1 VHVSDASRSV
11 SVMQSLMDPKQKM
24 EYIVN
29 LSKDYENVRQLHSK
43 KKGATFI
50 SIDDARK
57 NKLDLEFNRRNQNLS
72 VEESLKTL
80 ILI

>member
-1 VHVSDASRSV
+1 
-11 SVMQSLMDPKQKM
+11 MDPKQKM

-57 NKLDLEFNRRNQNLS
+57 NKLDLEFKPKKPKF
-72 VEESLKTL
+72 VEEEYLKTL
-80 ILI
+80 T